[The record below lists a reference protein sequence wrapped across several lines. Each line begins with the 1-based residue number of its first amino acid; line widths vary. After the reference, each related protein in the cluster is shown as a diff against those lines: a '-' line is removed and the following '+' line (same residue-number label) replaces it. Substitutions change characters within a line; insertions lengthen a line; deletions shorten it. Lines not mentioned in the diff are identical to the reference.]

1 MKNLGVNEIRKKYLA
16 FFQEKGH
23 LKMNSFSLV
32 PQNDKSLLLINS
44 GMAPLKP
51 YFTGQQIPPNKRVTT
66 CQKCIRTGDIENVGK
81 TARHGTFFEMLGNFS
96 FGDYFK
102 KEAIPW
108 AWEFFTKVLELPEDR
123 LYVSVYEDDDEA
135 FEIWNKNVGIPK
147 EKIVRLGKKDNFWEH
162 GTGPCGPCSEIYFDK
177 GEQYGCDNPNCY
189 VGCDCDRYMEIWN
202 LVFTQFNREE
212 DGTYSNLANPNIDTG
227 MGLERIATVMQNVN
241 SIFDVDTVKAIRDKV
256 CELANVKYGEDTKKD
271 ISIRVIT
278 DHIRSVT
285 FMTADGVLPSNEGRG
300 YVLRRLLRRAA
311 RHGKILGINDLFLAD
326 LSKIVIKTSKDAY
339 NELEEKKDYIYKIL
353 TVEEERFYATID
365 TGMELL
371 KQKISYLKNNNL
383 SELKGEDAFKHYET
397 YGFPFDLMKEILEEE
412 NMIIDEAA
420 FLKEMEEQ
428 KNKARSAREEDT
440 YMGAEETIFHK
451 LDPAMKS
458 QFIGY
463 ENSAFLKEMEEQK
476 NKARSAREE
485 DTYMGAE
492 ETIFHK
498 LDPAMKSQF
507 IGYENSITEDSKVL
521 AIVCEDKI
529 VDNAKEGDKIVIVVD
544 KTPFYAEMGGQVGD
558 KGTIE
563 NKNVLIEINDT
574 TNFGGN
580 KILHHGLVKKGSI
593 KINDSITLKVNEE
606 ERLAIARNH
615 TATHILHKALKEILG
630 SHIQQA
636 GSLVSKSR
644 LRFDF
649 THFEA
654 LTKQDL
660 SKIEKVVNTHILRGL
675 NVSIKETDIETA
687 KKEGATALF
696 GEKYGDVV
704 RVITIGDYSIELC
717 GGTHL
722 KSSSQIGSFKI
733 VSESGVAAGVRRIE
747 AVTGFGALDF
757 YEERESLINNI
768 CENLKSNPKNVV
780 AKSLSII
787 EDNKKLLKEIEILKT
802 KLSSGILDDILNQKQ
817 SINGI
822 DILFAKVSNMDMD
835 TLRNMGD
842 KIKDKLSDYAILLA
856 SDNDGKVNF
865 ISMCS
870 DSVIKNNIKAGDIVK
885 KAATVCGGGGGGRP
899 NMAQAGGKEPTK
911 IDEALKCA
919 LDFIK
924 EKM

>member
-1 MKNLGVNEIRKKYLA
+1 MKNLGVNEIRKKYLD
-16 FFQEKGH
+16 FFQQKGH

-102 KEAIPW
+102 EEAIPW

-123 LYVSVYEDDDEA
+123 LYVSIYEDDDEA
-135 FEIWNKNVGIPK
+135 FEIWNKKVGIPEK
-147 EKIVRLGKKDNFWEH
+147 KIVRLGKEDNFWEH

-177 GEQYGCDNPNCY
+177 GEEYGCDNPNCY

-227 MGLERIATVMQNVN
+227 MGLERIATVMQGVN

-256 CELANVKYGEDTKKD
+256 CLLSNTKYGEDAKKD

-300 YVLRRLLRRAA
+300 YVLRRLLRRAV

-326 LSKIVIKTSKDAY
+326 LSKIVIDTSKEAY
-339 NELEEKKDYIYKIL
+339 PELEEKKDYIYKIL
-353 TVEEERFYATID
+353 TVEEERFHSTID
-365 TGMELL
+365 NGMELL
-371 KQKISYLKNNNL
+371 KQKINELKSSKSNT
-383 SELKGEDAFKHYET
+383 LKGEDAFKLYDT

-412 NMIIDEAA
+412 NMTVDEDE
-420 FLKEMEEQ
+420 FLKEMENQ

-458 QFIGY
+458 EFLGYNNSFI
-463 ENSAFLKEMEEQK
+463 K
-476 NKARSAREE
+476 
-485 DTYMGAE
+485 
-492 ETIFHK
+492 
-498 LDPAMKSQF
+498 
-507 IGYENSITEDSKVL
+507 DSKVL
-521 AIVCEDKI
+521 AIICEDSI
-529 VDNAKEGDKIVIVVD
+529 VDIAKEGDKVAIVVD

-558 KGTIE
+558 KGVIE
-563 NKNVLIEINDT
+563 NDNVLIEINDC
-574 TNFGGN
+574 TNFGAN
-580 KILHHGLVKKGSI
+580 KIIHHGVVKKGQI
-593 KINDSITLKVNEE
+593 KVNDTVDLKIDEDN
-606 ERLAIARNH
+606 RLSIARNH

-630 SHIQQA
+630 NHIEQA

-654 LTKQDL
+654 LTKEDL
-660 SKIEKVVNTHILRGL
+660 AKIERVVNSHILKGL
-675 NVSIKETDIETA
+675 NVNIRETDIETA

-704 RVITIGDYSIELC
+704 RVINIGGYSIELC

-722 KSSSQIGSFKI
+722 ENSAQIGSFKI
-733 VSESGVAAGVRRIE
+733 ISESGVAAGVRRIE
-747 AVTGFGALDF
+747 AVTGFGALEF
-757 YEERESLINNI
+757 YEERENIILNI
-768 CENLKSNPKNVV
+768 CENLKANPKNVV
-780 AKSLSII
+780 SKSLSII
-787 EDNKKLLKEIEILKT
+787 EENKKLLKEIESLKS
-802 KLSSGILDDILNQKQ
+802 KLSSGLLDEILSQKETINGMDILL
-817 SINGI
+817 S
-822 DILFAKVSNMDMD
+822 KVQNMDMD

-842 KIKDKLSDYAILLA
+842 KIKEKLSDYVILLA

-870 DSVIKNNIKAGDIVK
+870 DSAIKNNLKAGDIVK
-885 KAATVCGGGGGGRP
+885 VAATICGGGGGGRP
-899 NMAQAGGKEPTK
+899 NMAQAGGKDPNK
-911 IDEALKCA
+911 IDEAIKLA

-924 EKM
+924 EKI

>member
-1 MKNLGVNEIRKKYLA
+1 MKNLGVNEIRKKYLD
-16 FFQEKGH
+16 FFKEKGH

-51 YFTGQQIPPNKRVTT
+51 FFTGQQIPPNKRVTT

-102 KEAIPW
+102 EEAIPW
-108 AWEFFTKVLELPEDR
+108 AWEFFTRVLQLPEDR
-123 LYVSVYEDDDEA
+123 LYVSVYQDDDEA
-135 FEIWNKNVGIPK
+135 FEIWNKKVGIPEK
-147 EKIVRLGKKDNFWEH
+147 KIVRLGKEDNFWEH

-227 MGLERIATVMQNVN
+227 MGLERIATVMQGVN
-241 SIFDVDTVKAIRDKV
+241 SIFDVDTIKAIRDKV
-256 CELANVKYGEDTKKD
+256 CELSNTKYGEDKKKD

-311 RHGKILGINDLFLAD
+311 RHGKILGINDLFLTD
-326 LSKIVIKTSKDAY
+326 LSKIVIETSKDAY
-339 NELEEKKDYIYKIL
+339 PELEEKKDYINKIL

-371 KQKISYLKNNNL
+371 KQKISELKSSNTKK
-383 SELKGEDAFKHYET
+383 LKGEDAFKLYDT

-412 NMIIDEAA
+412 NMTIDEES
-420 FLKEMEEQ
+420 FLKEMENQ

-458 QFIGY
+458 EFLGY
-463 ENSAFLKEMEEQK
+463 DNNNLK
-476 NKARSAREE
+476 
-485 DTYMGAE
+485 
-492 ETIFHK
+492 
-498 LDPAMKSQF
+498 
-507 IGYENSITEDSKVL
+507 DSKVL
-521 AIVCEDKI
+521 AIVCEENI
-529 VDNAKEGDKIVIVVD
+529 VDTAKEGDKIVIVVD

-558 KGTIE
+558 KGTIQ
-563 NKNVLIEINDT
+563 NDNVLIEISDC

-580 KILHHGLVKKGSI
+580 KILHHGIVKKGQVRV
-593 KINDSITLKVNEE
+593 NDSVILKIDED
-606 ERLAIARNH
+606 ERLSIARNH

-630 SHIQQA
+630 NHIEQA
-636 GSLVSKSR
+636 GSLVSKNR

-654 LTKQDL
+654 LTKEDL
-660 SKIEKVVNTHILRGL
+660 SKIEKAVNSHILKGL
-675 NVSIKETDIETA
+675 DVCIKETDIETA
-687 KKEGATALF
+687 KREGATALF
-696 GEKYGDVV
+696 GEKYGDIV
-704 RVITIGDYSIELC
+704 RVINIGGYSIELC

-722 KSSSQIGSFKI
+722 KNSAQIGSFKI

-757 YEERESLINNI
+757 YDERENIILNI
-768 CENLKSNPKNVV
+768 CENLKANPKNVV
-780 AKSLSII
+780 AKSLSIT
-787 EDNKKLLKEIEILKT
+787 EENRKLLKEIESLKS
-802 KLSSGILDDILNQKQ
+802 KLSSGLLDEILNQKET
-817 SINGI
+817 INGV
-822 DILFAKVSNMDMD
+822 DVLLTKVSNMDMD

-842 KIKDKLSDYAILLA
+842 KIKEKLSDYAILLA

-865 ISMCS
+865 IAMCS
-870 DSVIKNNIKAGDIVK
+870 DSVIKANIKAGDIVK
-885 KAATVCGGGGGGRP
+885 TAATICGGGGGGRP
-899 NMAQAGGKEPTK
+899 NMAQAGGKDPSK
-911 IDEALKCA
+911 IDEAIKCA

-924 EKM
+924 EKL

>member
-1 MKNLGVNEIRKKYLA
+1 MKNLGVNEIRKKYLD

-51 YFTGQQIPPNKRVTT
+51 FFTGQQIPPNKRVTT

-102 KEAIPW
+102 EEAIPW
-108 AWEFFTKVLELPEDR
+108 AWEFFTKVLQLPEDR
-123 LYVSVYEDDDEA
+123 LYVSVYQDDDEA
-135 FEIWNKNVGIPK
+135 FEIWNKKVGIPEK
-147 EKIVRLGKKDNFWEH
+147 KIVRLGKEDNFWEH

-227 MGLERIATVMQNVN
+227 MGLERIATVMQGVN
-241 SIFDVDTVKAIRDKV
+241 SIFDVDTIKAIRDKV
-256 CELANVKYGEDTKKD
+256 CELSSTKYGEDKKKD

-311 RHGKILGINDLFLAD
+311 RHGKILGINDLFLTD
-326 LSKIVIKTSKDAY
+326 LSKIVIETSKDAY
-339 NELEEKKDYIYKIL
+339 PELEEKKDYINKIL
-353 TVEEERFYATID
+353 TVEEERFYVTID

-371 KQKISYLKNNNL
+371 KQKISELKSSNTKK
-383 SELKGEDAFKHYET
+383 LKGEDAFKLYDT

-412 NMIIDEAA
+412 NMTIDEES
-420 FLKEMEEQ
+420 FLKEMENQ

-458 QFIGY
+458 EFLGY
-463 ENSAFLKEMEEQK
+463 DNNNLK
-476 NKARSAREE
+476 
-485 DTYMGAE
+485 
-492 ETIFHK
+492 
-498 LDPAMKSQF
+498 
-507 IGYENSITEDSKVL
+507 DSKVL
-521 AIVCEDKI
+521 AIVCEENI
-529 VDNAKEGDKIVIVVD
+529 VDTAKEGDKIVIVVD

-558 KGTIE
+558 KGTIQ
-563 NKNVLIEINDT
+563 NDNVLIEISDC

-580 KILHHGLVKKGSI
+580 KILHHGIVKKGQVRV
-593 KINDSITLKVNEE
+593 NDSVILKIDED
-606 ERLAIARNH
+606 ERLSIARNH

-630 SHIQQA
+630 NHIEQA
-636 GSLVSKSR
+636 GSLVSKNR

-654 LTKQDL
+654 LTKEDL
-660 SKIEKVVNTHILRGL
+660 SKIEKAVNSHILKGL
-675 NVSIKETDIETA
+675 DVCIKETDIETA
-687 KKEGATALF
+687 KREGATALF
-696 GEKYGDVV
+696 GEKYGDIV
-704 RVITIGDYSIELC
+704 RVINIGGYSIELC

-722 KSSSQIGSFKI
+722 KNSAQIGSFKI

-757 YEERESLINNI
+757 YDERENIILNI
-768 CENLKSNPKNVV
+768 CENLKANPKNVV
-780 AKSLSII
+780 AKSLSIT
-787 EDNKKLLKEIEILKT
+787 EENRKLLKEIESLKS
-802 KLSSGILDDILNQKQ
+802 KLSSGLLDEILNQKET
-817 SINGI
+817 INGV
-822 DILFAKVSNMDMD
+822 DVLLTKVSNMDMD

-842 KIKDKLSDYAILLA
+842 KIKEKLSDYAILLA

-865 ISMCS
+865 IAMCS
-870 DSVIKNNIKAGDIVK
+870 DSVIKANIKAGDIVK
-885 KAATVCGGGGGGRP
+885 TAATICGGGGGGRP
-899 NMAQAGGKEPTK
+899 NMAQAGGKDPSK
-911 IDEALKCA
+911 IDEAIKCT

-924 EKM
+924 EKL

>member
-1 MKNLGVNEIRKKYLA
+1 MKNLGVNEIRKKYLD

-51 YFTGQQIPPNKRVTT
+51 FFTGQQIPPNKRVTT

-102 KEAIPW
+102 EEAIPW
-108 AWEFFTKVLELPEDR
+108 AWEFFTKVLQLPEDR
-123 LYVSVYEDDDEA
+123 LYVSVYQDDDEA
-135 FEIWNKNVGIPK
+135 FEIWNKKVGIPEK
-147 EKIVRLGKKDNFWEH
+147 KIVRLGKEDNFWEH

-227 MGLERIATVMQNVN
+227 MGLERIATVMQGVN
-241 SIFDVDTVKAIRDKV
+241 SIFDVDTIKAIRDKV
-256 CELANVKYGEDTKKD
+256 CELSNTKYGEDKKKD

-311 RHGKILGINDLFLAD
+311 RHGKILGINDLFLTD
-326 LSKIVIKTSKDAY
+326 LSKIVIETSKDAY
-339 NELEEKKDYIYKIL
+339 PELEEKKHYINKIL

-371 KQKISYLKNNNL
+371 KQKISELKSSNTKK
-383 SELKGEDAFKHYET
+383 LKGEDAFKLYDT

-412 NMIIDEAA
+412 NMTIDEES
-420 FLKEMEEQ
+420 FLKEMENQ

-458 QFIGY
+458 EFLGY
-463 ENSAFLKEMEEQK
+463 DNNNLK
-476 NKARSAREE
+476 
-485 DTYMGAE
+485 
-492 ETIFHK
+492 
-498 LDPAMKSQF
+498 
-507 IGYENSITEDSKVL
+507 DSKVL
-521 AIVCEDKI
+521 AIVCEENI
-529 VDNAKEGDKIVIVVD
+529 VDTAKEGDKIVIVVD

-558 KGTIE
+558 KGTIQ
-563 NKNVLIEINDT
+563 NDNVLIEISDC

-580 KILHHGLVKKGSI
+580 KILHHGIVKKGQVRV
-593 KINDSITLKVNEE
+593 NDSVILKIDED
-606 ERLAIARNH
+606 ERLSIARNH

-630 SHIQQA
+630 NHIEQA
-636 GSLVSKSR
+636 GSLVSKNR

-654 LTKQDL
+654 LTKEDL
-660 SKIEKVVNTHILRGL
+660 SKIEKAVNSHILKGL
-675 NVSIKETDIETA
+675 DVCIKETDIETA
-687 KKEGATALF
+687 KREGATALF
-696 GEKYGDVV
+696 GEKYGDIV
-704 RVITIGDYSIELC
+704 RVINIGGYSIELC

-722 KSSSQIGSFKI
+722 KNSAQIGSFKI

-757 YEERESLINNI
+757 YEERENTILNI
-768 CENLKSNPKNVV
+768 CENLKANPKNVV
-780 AKSLSII
+780 AKSLSIT
-787 EDNKKLLKEIEILKT
+787 EENRKLLKEIESLKS
-802 KLSSGILDDILNQKQ
+802 KLSSGLLDEILNQKET
-817 SINGI
+817 INGI
-822 DILFAKVSNMDMD
+822 DILLTKVSNMDMD

-842 KIKDKLSDYAILLA
+842 KIKEKLSDYAILLA

-865 ISMCS
+865 IAMCS
-870 DSVIKNNIKAGDIVK
+870 DSVIKANIKAGDIVK
-885 KAATVCGGGGGGRP
+885 TAATICGGSGGGRP
-899 NMAQAGGKEPTK
+899 NMAQAGGKDPSK
-911 IDEALKCA
+911 IDEAIKST

-924 EKM
+924 EKL

>member
-1 MKNLGVNEIRKKYLA
+1 MKNLGVNEIRKKYLD
-16 FFQEKGH
+16 FFQQKGH

-102 KEAIPW
+102 EEAIPW

-123 LYVSVYEDDDEA
+123 LYVSIYEDDDEA
-135 FEIWNKNVGIPK
+135 FEIWNKKVGIPEK
-147 EKIVRLGKKDNFWEH
+147 KIVRLGKEDNFWEH

-177 GEQYGCDNPNCY
+177 GEEYGCDNPNCY

-212 DGTYSNLANPNIDTG
+212 DGTYSNLTNPNIDTG
-227 MGLERIATVMQNVN
+227 MGLERIATVMQGVN

-256 CELANVKYGEDTKKD
+256 CLLSNTKYGEDAKKD

-300 YVLRRLLRRAA
+300 YVLRRLLRRAV

-326 LSKIVIKTSKDAY
+326 LSKIVIDTSKEAY
-339 NELEEKKDYIYKIL
+339 PELEEKKDYIYKIL
-353 TVEEERFYATID
+353 TVEEERFHSTID
-365 TGMELL
+365 NGMELL
-371 KQKISYLKNNNL
+371 KQKINELKSSKSNT
-383 SELKGEDAFKHYET
+383 LKGEDAFKLYDT

-412 NMIIDEAA
+412 NMTVDEDE
-420 FLKEMEEQ
+420 FLKEMENQ

-458 QFIGY
+458 EFLGY
-463 ENSAFLKEMEEQK
+463 NNSVIK
-476 NKARSAREE
+476 
-485 DTYMGAE
+485 
-492 ETIFHK
+492 
-498 LDPAMKSQF
+498 
-507 IGYENSITEDSKVL
+507 DSKVL
-521 AIVCEDKI
+521 AIICEDSI
-529 VDNAKEGDKIVIVVD
+529 VDIAKEGDKVAIVVD

-558 KGTIE
+558 KGVIE
-563 NKNVLIEINDT
+563 NDNVLIEINDC
-574 TNFGGN
+574 TNFGAN
-580 KILHHGLVKKGSI
+580 KIIHHGVVKKGQI
-593 KINDSITLKVNEE
+593 KVNDTVDLKIDEDN
-606 ERLAIARNH
+606 RLSIARNH

-630 SHIQQA
+630 NHIEQA

-654 LTKQDL
+654 LTKEDL
-660 SKIEKVVNTHILRGL
+660 AKIERVVNSHILKGL
-675 NVSIKETDIETA
+675 NVNIKETDIETA

-696 GEKYGDVV
+696 GEKYGEVV
-704 RVITIGDYSIELC
+704 RVINIGGYSIELC

-722 KSSSQIGSFKI
+722 ENSAQIGSFKI
-733 VSESGVAAGVRRIE
+733 ISESGVAAGVRRIE
-747 AVTGFGALDF
+747 AVTGFGALEF
-757 YEERESLINNI
+757 YEERENIILNI
-768 CENLKSNPKNVV
+768 CENLKANPKNVV
-780 AKSLSII
+780 SKSLSII
-787 EDNKKLLKEIEILKT
+787 EENKKLLKEIESLKS
-802 KLSSGILDDILNQKQ
+802 KLSSGLLDEILSQKETINGMDILL
-817 SINGI
+817 S
-822 DILFAKVSNMDMD
+822 KVQNMDMD

-842 KIKDKLSDYAILLA
+842 KIKEKLSDYVILLA

-870 DSVIKNNIKAGDIVK
+870 DSAIKNNLKAGDIVK
-885 KAATVCGGGGGGRP
+885 VAATICGGGGGGRP
-899 NMAQAGGKEPTK
+899 NMAQAGGKDPNK
-911 IDEALKCA
+911 IDEAIKSA

-924 EKM
+924 EKI

>member
-1 MKNLGVNEIRKKYLA
+1 MKSLGVNEIREKYLN

-102 KEAIPW
+102 EEAIPW
-108 AWEFFTKVLELPEDR
+108 AWEFFTEVLNLPEEK
-123 LYVSVYEDDDEA
+123 LYVSIYQDDDEA
-135 FEIWNKNVGIPK
+135 FDIWNKKVGIPK
-147 EKIVRLGKKDNFWEH
+147 EKIVRLGKDDNFWEH

-177 GEQYGCDNPNCY
+177 GKQYGCDSPNCF

-212 DGTYSNLANPNIDTG
+212 DGTYSNLKNPNIDTG

-241 SIFDVDTVKAIRDKV
+241 SIFDIDTVKAIRDKV
-256 CELANVKYGEDTKKD
+256 CELSGETYGKDYKKD

-311 RHGKILGINDLFLAD
+311 RHGKILGINDLFLAN
-326 LSKIVIKTSKDAY
+326 LSKVVIETSKDAY
-339 NELEEKKDYIYKIL
+339 TELEEKKDYIYKIL
-353 TVEEERFYATID
+353 TVEEERFYSTID
-365 TGMELL
+365 KGMELL
-371 KQKISYLKNNNL
+371 KQKITQLKNSNSKL
-383 SELKGEDAFKHYET
+383 LKGEDAFKLYDT

-412 NMIIDEAA
+412 NMDIDEDE
-420 FLKEMEEQ
+420 FKKEMEQQ

-451 LDPAMKS
+451 LDPAMQS
-458 QFIGY
+458 EFCGY
-463 ENSAFLKEMEEQK
+463 
-476 NKARSAREE
+476 
-485 DTYMGAE
+485 DT
-492 ETIFHK
+492 
-498 LDPAMKSQF
+498 
-507 IGYENSITEDSKVL
+507 ITLNNSKVL
-521 AIVCEDKI
+521 AIVSEDSI
-529 VDNAKEGDKIVIVVD
+529 LQSAKEGQKVSIVLD

-563 NKNVLIEINDT
+563 KDGTIIEVYDC

-580 KILHHGLVKKGSI
+580 KIIHHCLIKKGEI
-593 KINDSITLKVNEE
+593 KVLDNVLAKVLAE
-606 ERLAIARNH
+606 ERISIARNH
-615 TATHILHKALKEILG
+615 TATHILHKVLKDVLG
-630 SHIQQA
+630 KHIEQA
-636 GSLVSKSR
+636 GSLVSKAR

-654 LTKQDL
+654 ISKEDL
-660 SKIEKVVNTHILRGL
+660 NKIEMEVNSHILKCH
-675 NVSIKETDIETA
+675 NVEIKETDIETA

-704 RVITIGDYSIELC
+704 RVINIGGYSIELC

-722 KSSSQIGSFKI
+722 SNSSQIGSFKI
-733 VSESGVAAGVRRIE
+733 ISESGVAAGVRRIE
-747 AVTGFGALDF
+747 AVTGFGALEF
-757 YEERESLINNI
+757 YNEREKLLNSI
-768 CENLKSNPKNVV
+768 CENFKANSKNIL
-780 AKSLSII
+780 AKVSSSL
-787 EDNKKLLKEIEILKT
+787 EENKKLNREVEILKS
-802 KLSSGILDDILNQKQ
+802 KLSVSILDEIINEKQQLND
-817 SINGI
+817 I
-822 DILFAKVSNMDMD
+822 DILMSKVSNIDMD

-842 KIKDKLSDYAILLA
+842 KIKEKLNNFIILLA
-856 SDNDGKVNF
+856 SENDGKVNF
-865 ISMCS
+865 ISMVS
-870 DSVIKNNIKAGDIVK
+870 DEPIKKGIKAGDIIK
-885 KAATVCGGGGGGRP
+885 IAATICGGGGGGRP
-899 NMAQAGGKEPTK
+899 NMAQAGGKDPSK
-911 IDEALKCA
+911 IDEAIEKA
-919 LDFIK
+919 LDFVK
-924 EKM
+924 QQL

>member
-1 MKNLGVNEIRKKYLA
+1 MKNLGVNEIRKKYLD

-102 KEAIPW
+102 EEAIPW
-108 AWEFFTKVLELPEDR
+108 AWEFFTKVLELPEDK
-123 LYVSVYEDDDEA
+123 LYVSVYQDDDEA
-135 FEIWNKNVGIPK
+135 FEIWNKKVGIP
-147 EKIVRLGKKDNFWEH
+147 ENKIVRLGKEDNFWEH

-227 MGLERIATVMQNVN
+227 MGLERIATVMQGVN

-256 CELANVKYGEDTKKD
+256 CELSNLKYGEDSKKD

-311 RHGKILGINDLFLAD
+311 RHGKILGINDLFLAN
-326 LSKIVIKTSKDAY
+326 LSKIVIETSKDAY
-339 NELEEKKDYIYKIL
+339 PELEEKKEYIYKIL

-365 TGMELL
+365 TGIELL
-371 KQKISYLKNNNL
+371 KQKINELKASND
-383 SELKGEDAFKHYET
+383 SILKGENAFKLYDT
-397 YGFPFDLMKEILEEE
+397 YGFPFELMKEILEEE
-412 NMIIDEAA
+412 NMSVDEEA
-420 FLKEMEEQ
+420 FLKEMENQ

-458 QFIGY
+458 EFLGY
-463 ENSAFLKEMEEQK
+463 TNSSIEN
-476 NKARSAREE
+476 
-485 DTYMGAE
+485 
-492 ETIFHK
+492 
-498 LDPAMKSQF
+498 
-507 IGYENSITEDSKVL
+507 SKVL
-521 AIVCEDKI
+521 AIVCNDNI
-529 VDNAKEGDKIVIVVD
+529 VDSAKENDKVVIVVD

-563 NKNVLIEINDT
+563 NENVLIEINDT

-580 KILHHGLVKKGSI
+580 KILHHGVVKKGEI
-593 KINDSITLKVNEE
+593 KVNDTVVLKIDEE
-606 ERLAIARNH
+606 DRMSIARNH
-615 TATHILHKALKEILG
+615 TATHILHKALKEVLG
-630 SHIQQA
+630 SHIEQA
-636 GSLVSKSR
+636 GSLVSKNR

-654 LTKQDL
+654 LTKEEL
-660 SKIEKVVNTHILRGL
+660 SKIEKIVNTHILKGL
-675 NVSIKETDIETA
+675 DVSIKETDIETA

-704 RVITIGDYSIELC
+704 RVINIGGYSIELC

-722 KSSSQIGSFKI
+722 KNSAQIGSFKI

-747 AVTGFGALDF
+747 AVTGFGALNY
-757 YEERESLINNI
+757 YEEREYLIRNVFEILKANN
-768 CENLKSNPKNVV
+768 KNVV
-780 AKSLSII
+780 DKSISLI
-787 EDNKKLLKEIEILKT
+787 EENKKLLKEIESLKS
-802 KLSSGILDDILNQKQ
+802 KLSSGLLDEILEQKQ
-817 SINGI
+817 NINGI
-822 DILFAKVSNMDMD
+822 DILLAKVSNIDMD

-842 KIKDKLSDYAILLA
+842 KIKEKLTDYAILLA
-856 SDNDGKVNF
+856 SDNNGKVNF

-870 DSVIKNNIKAGDIVK
+870 DSAIKANIKAGDIVK
-885 KAATVCGGGGGGRP
+885 TAATICGGGGGGRP
-899 NMAQAGGKEPTK
+899 NMAQAGGKDATK
-911 IDEALKCA
+911 IDEAIKST

>member
-1 MKNLGVNEIRKKYLA
+1 MKNLGVNEIRKKYLD

-102 KEAIPW
+102 EEAIPW

-123 LYVSVYEDDDEA
+123 LYVSVYEEDDEA
-135 FEIWNKNVGIPK
+135 FEIWNKSVGIPK
-147 EKIVRLGKKDNFWEH
+147 EKIVRLGKADNFWEH

-177 GEQYGCDNPNCY
+177 GEQYGCDNSNCY

-202 LVFTQFNREE
+202 LVFTQFSREE

-241 SIFDVDTVKAIRDKV
+241 SIFDVDTIKAIRDKV
-256 CELANVKYGEDTKKD
+256 CELSNSKYGEDSKKD

-300 YVLRRLLRRAA
+300 YVLRRLLRRAS

-326 LSKIVIKTSKDAY
+326 LSKIVIETSKDAY

-353 TVEEERFYATID
+353 TVEEERFYSTID

-371 KQKISYLKNNNL
+371 KQKINELKDTN
-383 SELKGEDAFKHYET
+383 STVLKGEDAFKLYDT

-412 NMIIDEAA
+412 NMTIDEDA
-420 FLKEMEEQ
+420 FLREMEEQ

-451 LDPAMKS
+451 LDPAMES
-458 QFIGY
+458 QFLGY
-463 ENSAFLKEMEEQK
+463 ENSGLK
-476 NKARSAREE
+476 
-485 DTYMGAE
+485 
-492 ETIFHK
+492 
-498 LDPAMKSQF
+498 
-507 IGYENSITEDSKVL
+507 DSKVL

-529 VDNAKEGDKIVIVVD
+529 VDIAKEGDKVVIVVD

-563 NKNVLIEINDT
+563 NDNLLIEINDT

-580 KILHHGLVKKGSI
+580 KILHHGVVKKGEI
-593 KINDSITLKVNEE
+593 KVNDSVVLKIDEE
-606 ERLAIARNH
+606 ERLSIARNH

-636 GSLVSKSR
+636 GSLVSKKR

-654 LTKQDL
+654 LTKEDL
-660 SKIEKVVNTHILRGL
+660 AKIEKAVNTHILRGL
-675 NVSIKETDIETA
+675 DVCIKETDIETA

-722 KSSSQIGSFKI
+722 KNSAQIGSFKI
-733 VSESGVAAGVRRIE
+733 TSESGVAAGVRRIE

-757 YEERESLINNI
+757 YEERENLII
-768 CENLKSNPKNVV
+768 DVCENLKANPKNVV
-780 AKSLSII
+780 AKSLSIT
-787 EDNKKLLKEIEILKT
+787 EDNKKLLKEIESLKS
-802 KLSSGILDDILNQKQ
+802 KLSSGVLDEILNQKET
-817 SINGI
+817 INGI
-822 DILFAKVSNMDMD
+822 DVLFAKVSNMDMD

-842 KIKDKLSDYAILLA
+842 KIKEKLSDYAILLA

-870 DSVIKNNIKAGDIVK
+870 DSAIKNNIKAGDIVK
-885 KAATVCGGGGGGRP
+885 TAATICGGGGGGRP
-899 NMAQAGGKEPTK
+899 NMAQAGGKEPAK
-911 IDEALKCA
+911 IDEALKSA
-919 LDFIK
+919 LDFVK

>member
-1 MKNLGVNEIRKKYLA
+1 MKNLGVNEIRKKYLD

-51 YFTGQQIPPNKRVTT
+51 FFTGQQIPPNKRVTT

-102 KEAIPW
+102 EEAIPW
-108 AWEFFTKVLELPEDR
+108 AWEFFTKVLQLPEDR
-123 LYVSVYEDDDEA
+123 LYVSVYQDDDEA
-135 FEIWNKNVGIPK
+135 FEIWNKKVGIPEK
-147 EKIVRLGKKDNFWEH
+147 KIVRLGKEDNFWEH

-227 MGLERIATVMQNVN
+227 MGLERIATVMQGVN
-241 SIFDVDTVKAIRDKV
+241 SIFDVDTIKAIRDKV
-256 CELANVKYGEDTKKD
+256 CELSNTKYGEDKKKD

-311 RHGKILGINDLFLAD
+311 RHGKILGINDLFLTD
-326 LSKIVIKTSKDAY
+326 LSKIVIETSKDAY
-339 NELEEKKDYIYKIL
+339 PELEEKKDYINKIL

-371 KQKISYLKNNNL
+371 KQKISELKSSNTKK
-383 SELKGEDAFKHYET
+383 LKGEDAFKLYDT

-412 NMIIDEAA
+412 NMTIDEES
-420 FLKEMEEQ
+420 FLKEMENQ

-458 QFIGY
+458 EFLGY
-463 ENSAFLKEMEEQK
+463 NNNNLK
-476 NKARSAREE
+476 
-485 DTYMGAE
+485 
-492 ETIFHK
+492 
-498 LDPAMKSQF
+498 
-507 IGYENSITEDSKVL
+507 DSKVL
-521 AIVCEDKI
+521 AIVCEENI
-529 VDNAKEGDKIVIVVD
+529 VDTAKEGDKIVIVVD

-563 NKNVLIEINDT
+563 NDNVLIEISDC

-580 KILHHGLVKKGSI
+580 KILHHGIVKKGQVRV
-593 KINDSITLKVNEE
+593 NDSVILKIDEN
-606 ERLAIARNH
+606 ERLSIARNH

-630 SHIQQA
+630 NHIEQA
-636 GSLVSKSR
+636 GSLVSKNR

-654 LTKQDL
+654 LTKEDL
-660 SKIEKVVNTHILRGL
+660 SKIEKAVNSHILKGL
-675 NVSIKETDIETA
+675 DVCIKETDIETA
-687 KKEGATALF
+687 KREGATALF
-696 GEKYGDVV
+696 GEKYGDIV
-704 RVITIGDYSIELC
+704 RVINIGGYSIELC

-722 KSSSQIGSFKI
+722 KNSAQIGSFKI

-757 YEERESLINNI
+757 YDERENIILNI
-768 CENLKSNPKNVV
+768 CENLKANPKNVV
-780 AKSLSII
+780 AKSLSIT
-787 EDNKKLLKEIEILKT
+787 EENRKLLKEIESLKS
-802 KLSSGILDDILNQKQ
+802 KLSSGLLDEILNQKET
-817 SINGI
+817 INGI
-822 DILFAKVSNMDMD
+822 DILLTKVSNMDMD

-842 KIKDKLSDYAILLA
+842 KIKEKLSDYAILLA

-865 ISMCS
+865 IAMCS
-870 DSVIKNNIKAGDIVK
+870 DSVIKANIKAGDIVK
-885 KAATVCGGGGGGRP
+885 TAATICGGGGGGRP
-899 NMAQAGGKEPTK
+899 NMAQAGGKDPSK
-911 IDEALKCA
+911 IDEAIKST

-924 EKM
+924 EKL

>member
-1 MKNLGVNEIRKKYLA
+1 MKNLGVNEIRKKYLD

-102 KEAIPW
+102 EEAIPW
-108 AWEFFTKVLELPEDR
+108 AWEFFTKVLELPEDK
-123 LYVSVYEDDDEA
+123 LYVSVYQDDDEA
-135 FEIWNKNVGIPK
+135 FEIWNKKVGIP
-147 EKIVRLGKKDNFWEH
+147 ENKIVRLGKEDNFWEH

-227 MGLERIATVMQNVN
+227 MGLERIATVMQGVN

-256 CELANVKYGEDTKKD
+256 CELSNLKYGEDSKKD

-311 RHGKILGINDLFLAD
+311 RHGKILGINDLFLAN
-326 LSKIVIKTSKDAY
+326 LSKIVIETSKDAY
-339 NELEEKKDYIYKIL
+339 PELEEKKEYIYKIL

-371 KQKISYLKNNNL
+371 KQKINELKASND
-383 SELKGEDAFKHYET
+383 SILKGENAFKLYDT
-397 YGFPFDLMKEILEEE
+397 YGFPFELMKEILEEE
-412 NMIIDEAA
+412 NMSVDEEA
-420 FLKEMEEQ
+420 FLKEMENQ

-458 QFIGY
+458 EFLGY
-463 ENSAFLKEMEEQK
+463 TNSSIEN
-476 NKARSAREE
+476 
-485 DTYMGAE
+485 
-492 ETIFHK
+492 
-498 LDPAMKSQF
+498 
-507 IGYENSITEDSKVL
+507 SKVL
-521 AIVCEDKI
+521 AIVCNDNI
-529 VDNAKEGDKIVIVVD
+529 VDSAKENDKVVIVVD

-563 NKNVLIEINDT
+563 NENVLIEINDT

-580 KILHHGLVKKGSI
+580 KILHHGVVKKGEI
-593 KINDSITLKVNEE
+593 KVNDTVVLKIDEE
-606 ERLAIARNH
+606 DRMSIARNH
-615 TATHILHKALKEILG
+615 TATHILHKALKEVLG
-630 SHIQQA
+630 SHIEQA
-636 GSLVSKSR
+636 GSLVSKNR

-654 LTKQDL
+654 LTKEEL
-660 SKIEKVVNTHILRGL
+660 SKIEKIVNTHILKGL
-675 NVSIKETDIETA
+675 DVSIKEADIETA

-704 RVITIGDYSIELC
+704 RVINIGGYSIELC

-722 KSSSQIGSFKI
+722 KNSAQIGSFKI

-747 AVTGFGALDF
+747 AVTGFGALNY
-757 YEERESLINNI
+757 YEEREYLIRNVFEILKANN
-768 CENLKSNPKNVV
+768 KNVV
-780 AKSLSII
+780 DKSISLI
-787 EDNKKLLKEIEILKT
+787 EENKKLLKEIESLKS
-802 KLSSGILDDILNQKQ
+802 KLSSGLLDEILEQKQ
-817 SINGI
+817 NINGI
-822 DILFAKVSNMDMD
+822 DILLAKVSNIDMD

-842 KIKDKLSDYAILLA
+842 KIKEKLTDYAILLA
-856 SDNDGKVNF
+856 SDNNGKVNF

-870 DSVIKNNIKAGDIVK
+870 DSAIKANIKAGDIVK
-885 KAATVCGGGGGGRP
+885 TAATICGGGGGGRP
-899 NMAQAGGKEPTK
+899 NMAQAGGKDATK
-911 IDEALKCA
+911 IDEAIKST

>member
-1 MKNLGVNEIRKKYLA
+1 MKNLGVNEIRKKYLD

-51 YFTGQQIPPNKRVTT
+51 FFTGQQIPPNKRVTT
-66 CQKCIRTGDIENVGK
+66 YQKCIRTGDIENVGK

-102 KEAIPW
+102 EEAIPW
-108 AWEFFTKVLELPEDR
+108 AWEFFIKVLQLPEDR
-123 LYVSVYEDDDEA
+123 LYVSVYQDDDEA
-135 FEIWNKNVGIPK
+135 FEIWNKKVGIPEK
-147 EKIVRLGKKDNFWEH
+147 KIVRLGKEDNFWEH

-227 MGLERIATVMQNVN
+227 MGLERIATVMQGVN
-241 SIFDVDTVKAIRDKV
+241 SIFDVDTIKAIRDKV
-256 CELANVKYGEDTKKD
+256 CELSNTKYGEDKKKD

-311 RHGKILGINDLFLAD
+311 RHGKILGINDLFLTD
-326 LSKIVIKTSKDAY
+326 LSKIVIETSKDAY
-339 NELEEKKDYIYKIL
+339 PELEEKKHYINKIL

-371 KQKISYLKNNNL
+371 KQKISQLKSSNTKK
-383 SELKGEDAFKHYET
+383 LKGEDAFKLYDT

-412 NMIIDEAA
+412 NMTIDEES
-420 FLKEMEEQ
+420 FLKEMENQ

-458 QFIGY
+458 EFLGY
-463 ENSAFLKEMEEQK
+463 DNNNLK
-476 NKARSAREE
+476 
-485 DTYMGAE
+485 
-492 ETIFHK
+492 
-498 LDPAMKSQF
+498 
-507 IGYENSITEDSKVL
+507 DSKVL
-521 AIVCEDKI
+521 AIVCEENI
-529 VDNAKEGDKIVIVVD
+529 VDTAKEGDKIVIVVD

-558 KGTIE
+558 KGTIQ
-563 NKNVLIEINDT
+563 NDNVLIEISDC

-580 KILHHGLVKKGSI
+580 KILHHGIVKKGQVRV
-593 KINDSITLKVNEE
+593 NDSVILKIDED
-606 ERLAIARNH
+606 ERLSIARNH

-630 SHIQQA
+630 NHIEQA
-636 GSLVSKSR
+636 GSLVSKNR

-654 LTKQDL
+654 LTKEDL
-660 SKIEKVVNTHILRGL
+660 SKIEKAVNSHILKGL
-675 NVSIKETDIETA
+675 DVCIKETDIETA
-687 KKEGATALF
+687 KREGATALF
-696 GEKYGDVV
+696 GEKYGDIV
-704 RVITIGDYSIELC
+704 RVINIGGYSIELC

-722 KSSSQIGSFKI
+722 KNSAQIGSFKI

-757 YEERESLINNI
+757 YEERENTILNI
-768 CENLKSNPKNVV
+768 CENLKANPKNVV
-780 AKSLSII
+780 AKSLSIT
-787 EDNKKLLKEIEILKT
+787 EENRKLLKEIESLKS
-802 KLSSGILDDILNQKQ
+802 KLSSGLLDEILNQKET
-817 SINGI
+817 INGI
-822 DILFAKVSNMDMD
+822 DILLTKVSNMDMD

-842 KIKDKLSDYAILLA
+842 KIKEKLSDYAILLA

-865 ISMCS
+865 IAMCS
-870 DSVIKNNIKAGDIVK
+870 DSVIKANIKAGDIVK
-885 KAATVCGGGGGGRP
+885 TAATICGGGGGGRP
-899 NMAQAGGKEPTK
+899 NMAQAGGKDPSK
-911 IDEALKCA
+911 IDEAIKCT

-924 EKM
+924 EKL

>member
-1 MKNLGVNEIRKKYLA
+1 MKNLGVNEIRKKYLD

-51 YFTGQQIPPNKRVTT
+51 FFTGQQIPPNKRVTT

-102 KEAIPW
+102 EEAIPW
-108 AWEFFTKVLELPEDR
+108 AWEFFTKVLQLPEDR
-123 LYVSVYEDDDEA
+123 LYVSVYQDDDEA
-135 FEIWNKNVGIPK
+135 FEIWNKKVGIPEK
-147 EKIVRLGKKDNFWEH
+147 KIVRLGKEDNFWEH

-227 MGLERIATVMQNVN
+227 MGLERIATVMQGVN
-241 SIFDVDTVKAIRDKV
+241 SIFDVDTIKAIRDKV
-256 CELANVKYGEDTKKD
+256 CELSSTKYGEDKKKD

-311 RHGKILGINDLFLAD
+311 RHGKILGINDLFLTD
-326 LSKIVIKTSKDAY
+326 LSKIVIETSKDAY
-339 NELEEKKDYIYKIL
+339 PELEEKKDYINKIL
-353 TVEEERFYATID
+353 TVEEERFYVTID

-371 KQKISYLKNNNL
+371 KQKISELKSSNTKK
-383 SELKGEDAFKHYET
+383 LKGEDAFKLYDT

-412 NMIIDEAA
+412 NMTIDEES
-420 FLKEMEEQ
+420 FLKEMENQ

-458 QFIGY
+458 EFLGY
-463 ENSAFLKEMEEQK
+463 DNNNLK
-476 NKARSAREE
+476 
-485 DTYMGAE
+485 
-492 ETIFHK
+492 
-498 LDPAMKSQF
+498 
-507 IGYENSITEDSKVL
+507 DSKVL
-521 AIVCEDKI
+521 AIVCEENI
-529 VDNAKEGDKIVIVVD
+529 VDTAKEGDKIVIVVD

-558 KGTIE
+558 KGTIQ
-563 NKNVLIEINDT
+563 NDNVLIEISDC

-580 KILHHGLVKKGSI
+580 KILHHGIVKKGQVRV
-593 KINDSITLKVNEE
+593 NDSVILKIDED
-606 ERLAIARNH
+606 ERLSIARNH

-630 SHIQQA
+630 NHIEQA
-636 GSLVSKSR
+636 GSLVSKNR

-654 LTKQDL
+654 LTKEDL
-660 SKIEKVVNTHILRGL
+660 SKIEKAVNSHILKGL
-675 NVSIKETDIETA
+675 DVCIRETDIETA
-687 KKEGATALF
+687 KREGATALF
-696 GEKYGDVV
+696 GEKYGDIV
-704 RVITIGDYSIELC
+704 RVINIGGYSIELC

-722 KSSSQIGSFKI
+722 KNSAQIGSFKI
-733 VSESGVAAGVRRIE
+733 VSESGVAAGVRRME

-757 YEERESLINNI
+757 YDERENIILNI
-768 CENLKSNPKNVV
+768 CENLKANPKNVV
-780 AKSLSII
+780 AKSLSIT
-787 EDNKKLLKEIEILKT
+787 EENRKLLKEIESLKS
-802 KLSSGILDDILNQKQ
+802 KLSSGLLDEILNQKET
-817 SINGI
+817 INGI
-822 DILFAKVSNMDMD
+822 DILLTKVSNMDMD

-842 KIKDKLSDYAILLA
+842 KIKEKLSDYAILLA

-865 ISMCS
+865 IAMCS
-870 DSVIKNNIKAGDIVK
+870 DSVIKANIKAGDIVK
-885 KAATVCGGGGGGRP
+885 TAATICGGGGGGRP
-899 NMAQAGGKEPTK
+899 NMAQAGGKDPSK
-911 IDEALKCA
+911 IDEAIKCT

-924 EKM
+924 EKL

>member
-1 MKNLGVNEIRKKYLA
+1 MKNLGVNEIRKKYLD

-51 YFTGQQIPPNKRVTT
+51 FFTGQQIPPNKRVTT

-102 KEAIPW
+102 EEAIPW
-108 AWEFFTKVLELPEDR
+108 AWEFFTRVLQLPEDR
-123 LYVSVYEDDDEA
+123 LYVSVYQDDDEA
-135 FEIWNKNVGIPK
+135 FEIWNKKVGIPEK
-147 EKIVRLGKKDNFWEH
+147 KIVRLGKEDNFWEH

-227 MGLERIATVMQNVN
+227 MGLERIATVMQGVN
-241 SIFDVDTVKAIRDKV
+241 SIFDVDTIKAIRDKV
-256 CELANVKYGEDTKKD
+256 CELSNTKYGEDKKKD

-285 FMTADGVLPSNEGRG
+285 FMTVDGVLPSNEGRG

-311 RHGKILGINDLFLAD
+311 RHGKILGINDLFLTD
-326 LSKIVIKTSKDAY
+326 LSKIVIETSKDAY
-339 NELEEKKDYIYKIL
+339 PELEEKKDYINKIL

-371 KQKISYLKNNNL
+371 KQKISELKSSNTKK
-383 SELKGEDAFKHYET
+383 LKGEDAFKLYDT

-412 NMIIDEAA
+412 NMTIDEES
-420 FLKEMEEQ
+420 FLKEMENQ

-458 QFIGY
+458 EFLGY
-463 ENSAFLKEMEEQK
+463 DSNNLK
-476 NKARSAREE
+476 
-485 DTYMGAE
+485 
-492 ETIFHK
+492 
-498 LDPAMKSQF
+498 
-507 IGYENSITEDSKVL
+507 DSKVL
-521 AIVCEDKI
+521 AIVCEENI
-529 VDNAKEGDKIVIVVD
+529 VDTAKEGDKIVIVVD

-563 NKNVLIEINDT
+563 NDNVLIEISDC

-580 KILHHGLVKKGSI
+580 KILHHGIVKKGQVRV
-593 KINDSITLKVNEE
+593 NDSVILKIDED
-606 ERLAIARNH
+606 ERLSIARNH

-630 SHIQQA
+630 NHIEQA
-636 GSLVSKSR
+636 GSLVSKNR

-654 LTKQDL
+654 LTKEDL
-660 SKIEKVVNTHILRGL
+660 SKIEKAVNSHILKGL
-675 NVSIKETDIETA
+675 DVCIKETDIETA
-687 KKEGATALF
+687 KREGATALF
-696 GEKYGDVV
+696 GEKYGDIV
-704 RVITIGDYSIELC
+704 RVINIGGYSIELC

-722 KSSSQIGSFKI
+722 KNSAQIGSFKI

-757 YEERESLINNI
+757 YDEGENIILNI
-768 CENLKSNPKNVV
+768 CENLKANPKNVV
-780 AKSLSII
+780 AKSLSIT
-787 EDNKKLLKEIEILKT
+787 EENRKLLKEIENLKS
-802 KLSSGILDDILNQKQ
+802 KLSSGLLDEILNQKET
-817 SINGI
+817 INGV
-822 DILFAKVSNMDMD
+822 DVLLTKVSNMDMD

-842 KIKDKLSDYAILLA
+842 KIKEKLSDYAILLA
-856 SDNDGKVNF
+856 SDNDGKVSF
-865 ISMCS
+865 IAMCS
-870 DSVIKNNIKAGDIVK
+870 DSVIKANIKAGDIVK
-885 KAATVCGGGGGGRP
+885 TAATICGGGGGGRP
-899 NMAQAGGKEPTK
+899 NMAQAGGKDPSK
-911 IDEALKCA
+911 IDEAIKCA

-924 EKM
+924 EKL

>member
-1 MKNLGVNEIRKKYLA
+1 MKNLGVNEIRKKYLD

-102 KEAIPW
+102 EEAIPW

-135 FEIWNKNVGIPK
+135 FEIWNKKVGIPEK
-147 EKIVRLGKKDNFWEH
+147 KIVRLGKEDNFWEH

-202 LVFTQFNREE
+202 LVFTQFNKEE
-212 DGTYSNLANPNIDTG
+212 DGTYSNLKNPNIDTG

-241 SIFDVDTVKAIRDKV
+241 SIFDVDTVKAIRDEV
-256 CELANVKYGEDTKKD
+256 CKLSNTKYGEDSKKD

-311 RHGKILGINDLFLAD
+311 RHGKILGIEDLFLAN
-326 LSKIVIKTSKDAY
+326 LSKIVIETSKDAY
-339 NELEEKKDYIYKIL
+339 PELEEKKDYIYKIL

-371 KQKISYLKNNNL
+371 KEKINELKQAN
-383 SELKGEDAFKHYET
+383 STILKGENAFKLYDT
-397 YGFPFDLMKEILEEE
+397 YGFPFELMKEILEEE
-412 NMIIDEAA
+412 NMSVDEEA
-420 FLKEMEEQ
+420 FLKEMEKQ

-440 YMGAEETIFHK
+440 YMGAEETVFHK
-451 LDPAMKS
+451 LDPAMKTE
-458 QFIGY
+458 FLGY
-463 ENSAFLKEMEEQK
+463 EN
-476 NKARSAREE
+476 
-485 DTYMGAE
+485 
-492 ETIFHK
+492 
-498 LDPAMKSQF
+498 
-507 IGYENSITEDSKVL
+507 NSLEGKVL
-521 AIVCEDKI
+521 AIVVNDAI
-529 VDNAKEGDKIVIVVD
+529 VDSAKENDNVVIVVD

-563 NKNVLIEINDT
+563 NDNLLIEINDT

-580 KILHHGLVKKGSI
+580 KILHHGVVKKGSV
-593 KINDSITLKVNEE
+593 KVNDSVLLKIDED
-606 ERLAIARNH
+606 ERLDIARNH

-630 SHIQQA
+630 SHVEQA

-654 LTKQDL
+654 LTKEDL
-660 SKIEKVVNTHILRGL
+660 SKIEKTVNTYILKGL
-675 NVSIKETDIETA
+675 DVCIKETDIETA

-704 RVITIGDYSIELC
+704 RVINIGGYSIELC

-722 KSSSQIGSFKI
+722 KNSAQIGSFKI
-733 VSESGVAAGVRRIE
+733 LSESGVAAGVRRIE
-747 AVTGFGALDF
+747 AVTGFGALNF
-757 YEERESLINNI
+757 YEEREYLIRNVFEALKANN
-768 CENLKSNPKNVV
+768 KNVV
-780 AKSLSII
+780 EKTLALT
-787 EDNKKLLKEIEILKT
+787 EENKKLLKEIETLKM
-802 KLSSGILDDILNQKQ
+802 KLSSGLLDDILNQKQ
-817 SINGI
+817 TINGI
-822 DILFAKVSNMDMD
+822 DVLLAKVSNVDMD

-842 KIKDKLSDYAILLA
+842 KLKEKLTEYAILLA
-856 SDNDGKVNF
+856 SDNNGKVNF
-865 ISMCS
+865 IAMCS
-870 DSVIKNNIKAGDIVK
+870 DGAIKANLKAGDMVK
-885 KAATVCGGGGGGRP
+885 TAANICGGGGGGRP
-899 NMAQAGGKEPTK
+899 NMAQAGGKDASK
-911 IDEALKCA
+911 IDEAINA
-919 LDFIK
+919 TLDFIK
-924 EKM
+924 GQI